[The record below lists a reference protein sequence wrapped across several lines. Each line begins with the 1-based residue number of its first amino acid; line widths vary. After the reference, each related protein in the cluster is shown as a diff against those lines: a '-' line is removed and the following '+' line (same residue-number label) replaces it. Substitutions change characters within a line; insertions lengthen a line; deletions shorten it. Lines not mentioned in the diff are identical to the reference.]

1 MNQGKRGA
9 RSLYCKWRNTSLV
22 VGAALIGM
30 AVWIVAPS
38 VTAYVDAERS
48 LVSVQEYEALLIASR
63 ALSAERGPS
72 NVLMSVEVGADPSAV
87 IRLKEARR
95 ATDTALSVVDRT
107 RNLPL
112 APGIVRSLREALGL
126 ARDRI
131 DGIAQMPYAERTLD
145 MMTEAISAMFGIAD
159 EIQPTVELAAE
170 TLEKKNPAL
179 AGSVFTALVV
189 TNLRDQAGRLASHI
203 VPSISRAL
211 PLSPTAA
218 GRVDRTQGRID
229 QLMQMLGVRLDVS
242 DAGLRAL
249 MGEVRRL
256 FIGRGVRLIEKLTLE
271 GRAGGHYSIAPAGL
285 TGLYVPTLV
294 PLEGL
299 RKATIHQ
306 MVTDIVRSRD
316 IAFIRLIGMA
326 AATVLLLVLLVVV
339 MRRLFLSVLRPLL
352 TAHEMIV
359 GLAEER
365 PVGRPGFE
373 ADTRELNDL
382 FDAIARLEGQ
392 LAERRELTERL
403 RVRAETDP
411 LTGLLNRARFFGLGD
426 TRFAAAMG
434 DAAMART
441 TEARTAPPDSA
452 PPDTAQSER
461 AEADTLEA
469 GSRIGVLYID
479 LDGFKG
485 VNDTLGHFAG
495 DHLLRDIA
503 VRLSNAVGPE
513 SLLARLGGD
522 EFAICTPVPDAAGLE
537 AFARHILLQ
546 FNRPI
551 DINGIPIRVGAS
563 IGLALM
569 TDGDGTEARVL
580 SFSQLCCNADIALYD
595 AKRSSRNT
603 YRIFGGAVEKP
614 MPERRALAG

>member
-38 VTAYVDAERS
+38 VTAYVDSERS

-87 IRLKEARR
+87 TRLAEARR
-95 ATDTALSVVDRT
+95 ATDAALSVVDRT

-126 ARDRI
+126 ARARI
-131 DGIAQMPYAERTLD
+131 DGIAQTPYAERTLD
-145 MMTEAISAMFGIAD
+145 MLTEAIAAMFGIAD

-170 TLEKKNPAL
+170 TLEKRNPAL

-189 TNLRDQAGRLASHI
+189 TNLREQAGRLASYV
-203 VPSISRAL
+203 VPSVSRAL

-229 QLMQMLGVRLDVS
+229 QLMQTLGVRLDVS
-242 DAGLRAL
+242 DASLRAL

-294 PLEGL
+294 PLEDL
-299 RKATIHQ
+299 RKAAIHQ

-316 IAFIRLIGMA
+316 VAFIRLIGMA
-326 AATVLLLVLLVVV
+326 AATVLLLILMVVV
-339 MRRLFLSVLRPLL
+339 MRRMFLSVLRPLL

-359 GLAEER
+359 GLAEEK

-392 LAERRELTERL
+392 LAERRDLTERL

-411 LTGLLNRARFFGLGD
+411 LTGLLNRARFLGLGD

-434 DAAMART
+434 DTARGDT
-441 TEARTAPPDSA
+441 T
-452 PPDTAQSER
+452 
-461 AEADTLEA
+461 EADTLETQ
-469 GSRIGVLYID
+469 SRIGVLYID
-479 LDGFKG
+479 LDGFKT

-495 DHLLRDIA
+495 DQLLRDIA
-503 VRLSNAVGPE
+503 VRLSNAIGPE

-522 EFAICTPVPDAAGLE
+522 EFAICTGAPNAAGLE

-546 FNRPI
+546 FNKPI
-551 DINGIPIRVGAS
+551 DINGVPIRVGAS

-569 TDGDGTEARVL
+569 TVGEGKEAGTS
-580 SFSQLCCNADIALYD
+580 SFSQLCCNADVALYD
-595 AKRSSRNT
+595 AKRGGRNT
-603 YRIFGGAVEKP
+603 YRIFGSAVEKP

>member
-9 RSLYCKWRNTSLV
+9 RSLYCTWRNTSLV

-87 IRLKEARR
+87 TRLAEARR
-95 ATDTALSVVDRT
+95 ATDIALSVVDRT

-145 MMTEAISAMFGIAD
+145 MMTEAIAAMFGIAD
-159 EIQPTVELAAE
+159 EIQPTVDLAAE

-179 AGSVFTALVV
+179 AGSVFTALIV
-189 TNLRDQAGRLASHI
+189 TNLREQAGRLASYV
-203 VPSISRAL
+203 VPSVSRAL

-242 DAGLRAL
+242 DANLRAL

-294 PLEGL
+294 PLEDL
-299 RKATIHQ
+299 RKAAIHQ

-326 AATVLLLVLLVVV
+326 AATVLLLILLVVV

-359 GLAEER
+359 GLAEEK
-365 PVGRPGFE
+365 PVGRPRFE

-411 LTGLLNRARFFGLGD
+411 LTGLLNRARFLGLGD
-426 TRFAAAMG
+426 TRFSAAIA
-434 DAAMART
+434 
-441 TEARTAPPDSA
+441 
-452 PPDTAQSER
+452 DTATADTAR
-461 AEADTLEA
+461 ADTATADTAVTDTLEA
-469 GSRIGVLYID
+469 ESRIGVLYID
-479 LDGFKG
+479 LDGFKT

-495 DHLLRDIA
+495 DQLLRDIA

-522 EFAICTPVPDAAGLE
+522 EFAICTSVPNAAGLE

-546 FNRPI
+546 FNKPI

-569 TDGDGTEARVL
+569 TDGDEKEAGAS

-595 AKRSSRNT
+595 AKRGGRNT
-603 YRIFGGAVEKP
+603 YRIFGGAVERP

>member
-9 RSLYCKWRNTSLV
+9 RSLYCTWRNTSLI

-72 NVLMSVEVGADPSAV
+72 NVLMSVEVGADPAAV
-87 IRLKEARR
+87 TRLAEARR
-95 ATDTALSVVDRT
+95 ATDIALSVVDRT

-131 DGIAQMPYAERTLD
+131 DGIAQMPYAKRTLD
-145 MMTEAISAMFGIAD
+145 MMTEAIAAMFGIAD
-159 EIQPTVELAAE
+159 EIQPTVDLAAE

-179 AGSVFTALVV
+179 AGSVFTALIV
-189 TNLRDQAGRLASHI
+189 TNLREQAGRLASYV
-203 VPSISRAL
+203 VPSVSRAL

-242 DAGLRAL
+242 DANLRAL

-294 PLEGL
+294 PLEDL
-299 RKATIHQ
+299 RKAAIHQ

-326 AATVLLLVLLVVV
+326 AATVLLLILLVVV

-359 GLAEER
+359 GLAEEK
-365 PVGRPGFE
+365 PVGRPRFE

-411 LTGLLNRARFFGLGD
+411 LTGLLNRARFLGLGD
-426 TRFAAAMG
+426 TRFAAAI
-434 DAAMART
+434 A
-441 TEARTAPPDSA
+441 
-452 PPDTAQSER
+452 DTAT
-461 AEADTLEA
+461 ADTATADTAVTDTLEA
-469 GSRIGVLYID
+469 ESRIGVLYID
-479 LDGFKG
+479 LDGFKT

-495 DHLLRDIA
+495 DQLLRDIA

-522 EFAICTPVPDAAGLE
+522 EFAICTSVPNAAGLE

-546 FNRPI
+546 FNKPI

-569 TDGDGTEARVL
+569 TDGDGKEAGAS

-595 AKRSSRNT
+595 AKRGGRNT
-603 YRIFGGAVEKP
+603 YRIFGGAVERP
-614 MPERRALAG
+614 TPERRALAG

>member
-9 RSLYCKWRNTSLV
+9 RSLYCTWRNTSLI

-87 IRLKEARR
+87 TRLAEARR
-95 ATDTALSVVDRT
+95 ATDIALSVVDRT

-145 MMTEAISAMFGIAD
+145 MMTEAIAAMFGIAD
-159 EIQPTVELAAE
+159 EIQPTVDLAAE

-179 AGSVFTALVV
+179 AGSVFTALIV
-189 TNLRDQAGRLASHI
+189 TNLREQAGRLASYV
-203 VPSISRAL
+203 VPSVSRAL

-242 DAGLRAL
+242 DANLRAL

-294 PLEGL
+294 PLEDL
-299 RKATIHQ
+299 RKAAIHQ

-326 AATVLLLVLLVVV
+326 AATVLLLILLVVV

-359 GLAEER
+359 GLAEEK
-365 PVGRPGFE
+365 PVGRPRFE
-373 ADTRELNDL
+373 ADTRPGGNRSADRPSQSRPVSRPRRYPVRRRHCRHCHGRHCPGRHGS
-382 FDAIARLEGQ
+382 DGHAGG
-392 LAERRELTERL
+392 REL
-403 RVRAETDP
+403 
-411 LTGLLNRARFFGLGD
+411 
-426 TRFAAAMG
+426 
-434 DAAMART
+434 
-441 TEARTAPPDSA
+441 
-452 PPDTAQSER
+452 
-461 AEADTLEA
+461 
-469 GSRIGVLYID
+469 
-479 LDGFKG
+479 
-485 VNDTLGHFAG
+485 H
-495 DHLLRDIA
+495 
-503 VRLSNAVGPE
+503 
-513 SLLARLGGD
+513 
-522 EFAICTPVPDAAGLE
+522 
-537 AFARHILLQ
+537 
-546 FNRPI
+546 
-551 DINGIPIRVGAS
+551 
-563 IGLALM
+563 
-569 TDGDGTEARVL
+569 
-580 SFSQLCCNADIALYD
+580 
-595 AKRSSRNT
+595 
-603 YRIFGGAVEKP
+603 
-614 MPERRALAG
+614 RRALYRSRRIQNRQRYARALRGRPASARHRRPSFECCRPGKPARASGRRRICHLHKRAECSRARSLRTPHPPTVQQAD